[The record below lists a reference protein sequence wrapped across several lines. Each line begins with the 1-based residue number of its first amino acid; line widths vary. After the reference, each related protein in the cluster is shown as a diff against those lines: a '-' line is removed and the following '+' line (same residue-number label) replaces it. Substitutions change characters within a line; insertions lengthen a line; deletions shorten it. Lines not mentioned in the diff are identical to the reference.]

1 MKMLFD
7 LATEEL
13 HGHLSSWLHAGDGLD
28 MIVRRLRQDSNQIIV
43 DLVAPRSTAEID
55 RFVLTF
61 LPHVNGNCDADGVNI
76 QQRKI
81 PTIITAIAGTLTT
94 NKHEATFNSPEKLRL
109 WMRTTAGGPCDLCAG
124 KRA

>member
-13 HGHLSSWLHAGDGLD
+13 HKHLCNWLHTSDGLAI
-28 MIVRRLRQDSNQIIV
+28 IVRRLRQDSNEIIV
-43 DLVAPRSTAEID
+43 DLVAPRRTAEID

-61 LPHVNGNCDADGVNI
+61 LPYVKGNCDADGVNI

-94 NKHEATFNSPEKLRL
+94 NKHEATFNSPEKLWL
-109 WMRTTAGGPCDLCAG
+109 WMCTTTGGPCDLCPV
-124 KRA
+124 KQV